1 MPTAN
6 QNSSFEKKEAANNTV
21 VVEIWLIPKS
31 NTIFITMLF
40 FSSKKIVLLLLY
52 EKCLHMPFRGRISTY
67 APLCLQMWELSKY
80 YSIHS
85 NLKQSFLLEEKYF
98 LIVNFSKYWWGSIF
112 LVLLTKDL
120 VLTWLRT
127 NVNVASAA
135 ALFPSSHNC

>member
-6 QNSSFEKKEAANNTV
+6 QNSSFEKKRQQTTQLLLKYGLFQKV
-21 VVEIWLIPKS
+21 IRYSSLC
-31 NTIFITMLF
+31 F

-80 YSIHS
+80 YSIHN
-85 NLKQSFLLEEKYF
+85 NLKQCFLLEEKYF